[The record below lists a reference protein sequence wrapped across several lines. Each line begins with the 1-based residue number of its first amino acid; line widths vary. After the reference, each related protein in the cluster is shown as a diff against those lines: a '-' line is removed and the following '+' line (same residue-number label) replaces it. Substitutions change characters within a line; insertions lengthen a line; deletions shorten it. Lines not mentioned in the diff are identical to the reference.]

1 MKAAVAHCNAVAIDV
16 RYHSG
21 TAPDDDAP
29 VTGGLLFPS
38 TFTLSILPRGVPRL
52 GVGVGAALETPR
64 VGAKGRA
71 CHCVTAGPIR
81 LKVHK
86 SLQIRQTQALCRGP
100 SHART
105 RIAGCQ
111 HRSANGGFKLG
122 VARVVPSG
130 RVARRALFHC
140 HAIRPTL
147 MGGLLLIE

>member
-1 MKAAVAHCNAVAIDV
+1 MLWPSMSAITLAQ
-16 RYHSG
+16 RRTSMRLSPAFLSRAQ
-21 TAPDDDAP
+21 TRRCRR
-29 VTGGLLFPS
+29 GL
-38 TFTLSILPRGVPRL
+38 TLSMLPRGVPRL

-111 HRSANGGFKLG
+111 HRSANGGLKLG